1 MSIILPVYASG
12 GISQFHRGR
21 AQLLHGSSVTV
32 RGYRHRACPRSVTA
46 SRKSLENKDFYRPRH
61 CASPRTVTV
70 PAHSDSQI
78 IHQTKRHPHREN
90 DAIPARPNRMIRSP
104 EPVAKQSETAP
115 KSPSRNDAPPCAK
128 ATRPPQ
134 EGPAVEGDIDRDKI
148 SAPASRLGELVDEGA
163 HPIEQVG
170 VFLRHLLGELD
181 DRDVGALGG
190 TGDLIGGGV
199 SFLRVE

>member
-46 SRKSLENKDFYRPRH
+46 SRKSLENKGFYRPRH

-70 PAHSDSQI
+70 PAHSDGQI

-115 KSPSRNDAPPCAK
+115 KSPSRNDAPPCAE

-134 EGPAVEGDIDRDKI
+134 GGPPLKKI
-148 SAPASRLGELVDEGA
+148 EIESARRHHALANWSTRTLIQSSRLVYSFGICSVSSTIGTLA
-163 HPIEQVG
+163 
-170 VFLRHLLGELD
+170 LLAAP
-181 DRDVGALGG
+181 V
-190 TGDLIGGGV
+190 I
-199 SFLRVE
+199 

>member
-46 SRKSLENKDFYRPRH
+46 SRKSLENKGFYRLRH
-61 CASPRTVTV
+61 CTSPRTVTV
-70 PAHSDSQI
+70 PAHSDGQI

-115 KSPSRNDAPPCAK
+115 KSPSRNDAPHGMIPLHAQK
-128 ATRPPQ
+128 RRGPRKEAPPLKGISIEIESARRHHALANWSTRALIQ
-134 EGPAVEGDIDRDKI
+134 
-148 SAPASRLGELVDEGA
+148 SSRLVYSFGICSVSSTIGTLA
-163 HPIEQVG
+163 
-170 VFLRHLLGELD
+170 LLAAP
-181 DRDVGALGG
+181 V
-190 TGDLIGGGV
+190 I
-199 SFLRVE
+199 